1 MPAPWL
7 SDEIKLFMSRR
18 NKAKLR
24 YRKNSSEENWA
35 VYKKLRNRCS
45 RLCRDAKRRHIHNSV
60 TNLDSTQVWRFLK
73 SLGIGKAVEE
83 NTVSAN
89 IDALNAHFAKPPVT
103 LDATIKLSTLNHL
116 SNLSKPLNTSF
127 SFTPIA
133 KRDIKK
139 SFQSISTKAVGCDN
153 LQLQMFTFIMEEL
166 APILCHI
173 INFSLESSSFPS
185 LWKKAHVLPLPKI
198 AKPSSLSHYR
208 PISILPIF
216 SKVLESIV
224 QKQLSFYLSSN
235 NLLSPYQFNRIWIP
249 SRLQHC
255 HRVGENHR

>member
-153 LQLQMFTFIMEEL
+153 LQLQMFTLIMEEL